1 MRRGMLEASKG
12 RVDSRCQQMK
22 FPDNFS
28 NSFRDDVLASQSTA
42 QAVQRT
48 YLLLTLLSTLS
59 ASFIWGVNTLF
70 LLDAGLSN
78 TEAFAAN
85 AFFTLGEVLFEVPT
99 GVVADMWG
107 RRASYLLGAGTLLV
121 STLLYLAMWQLR
133 APFWAWAG
141 ASMALGLG
149 FTFFSGA
156 TEAWLVDSLAF
167 TGSKSK
173 LDDVLARG
181 QVVTGVA
188 MLSGTIGGGFV
199 AQLTNL
205 GVPYILRAGLLGL
218 TLLAATVWMKDLGF
232 TPQRGE
238 RVGAQLRA
246 VLRASLDYGLRQ
258 PAARWVM
265 LAAFCSGG
273 IGIYG
278 FYAAQPFLLALYGDP
293 HAFGI
298 SGVSAAVVA
307 ASQIAAGFAAPLL
320 RRLFTRRTDV
330 MIASAVLVVVCLYA
344 MSRVSTFAAALV
356 VLVGWSFSMWVTVPL
371 RQTYLNGLIPSAQR
385 ATVLSFDNLMTS
397 AGAVVAQPVL
407 GGVADAR
414 GYPFAY
420 FVSAF
425 VQLTALP
432 FLLLAR
438 RSNAASDPI
447 AISAEA

>member
-1 MRRGMLEASKG
+1 MLP
-12 RVDSRCQQMK
+12 Q
-22 FPDNFS
+22 
-28 NSFRDDVLASQSTA
+28 LAAMSSSA
-42 QAVQRT
+42 QEVQRT

-59 ASFIWGVNTLF
+59 ASFIWGINTLF

-85 AFFTLGEVLFEVPT
+85 AFFTLGEVLFEIPT
-99 GVVADMWG
+99 GVIADTWG
-107 RRASYLLGAGTLLV
+107 RRTSYLLGAATLLV
-121 STLLYLAMWQLR
+121 STLLYLAMWHLR
-133 APFWAWAG
+133 APFWLWAA
-141 ASMALGLG
+141 ASIAIGLG

-156 TEAWLVDSLAF
+156 TEAWLVDALAF
-167 TGSKSK
+167 TGSKLA

-188 MLSGTIGGGFV
+188 MLTGTLGGGFV
-199 AQLTNL
+199 AQFTNL
-205 GVPYILRAGLLGL
+205 GVPYLVRAGLLGA
-218 TLLAATVWMKDLGF
+218 TLVAAAAWMQDLGF
-232 TPQRGE
+232 STRRRE
-238 RVGAQLRA
+238 RVGNQVRL

-258 PAARWVM
+258 PAVRWVM
-265 LAAFCSGG
+265 LAALCSGG

-278 FYAAQPFLLALYGDP
+278 FYAAQPFLLQLYGDP

-298 SGVSAAVVA
+298 AGASAAVVA
-307 ASQIAAGFAAPLL
+307 ASQIAAGFAAPHW
-320 RRLFTRRTDV
+320 RRLFARRTHV
-330 MIASAVLVVVCLYA
+330 LIASALAVVLCLYA
-344 MSRVSTFAAALV
+344 MSRVSTFAVGLV
-356 VLVGWSFSMWVTVPL
+356 VLVGWSFSMWVTVPV

-397 AGAVVAQPVL
+397 AGAAAAQPLL
-407 GGVADAR
+407 GRIADAR

-438 RSNAASDPI
+438 RANAASDPI
-447 AISAEA
+447 ASGNAV